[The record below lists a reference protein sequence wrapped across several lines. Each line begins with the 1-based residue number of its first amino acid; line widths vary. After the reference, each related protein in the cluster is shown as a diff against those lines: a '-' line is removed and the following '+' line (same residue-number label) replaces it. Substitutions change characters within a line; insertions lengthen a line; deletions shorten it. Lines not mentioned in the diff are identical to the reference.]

1 MKRDQTQSVA
11 DGIESL
17 FVEEPHYDDSLR
29 PATIQSGARVSALV
43 EDRRDIG
50 ITTSPEY
57 FVGAEEAAK
66 FLQLSPRRVKDL
78 ARGGTIP
85 AHPIGDG
92 ARKVWRFLLSELYE
106 YMMNR
111 RISNA

>member
-11 DGIESL
+11 GGIVSL
-17 FVEEPHYDDSLR
+17 FVEEPHDDENLS
-29 PATIQSGARVSALV
+29 PATIQTGVRVPALV
-43 EDRRDIG
+43 DRRDIAT
-50 ITTSPEY
+50 TTSPEY

-66 FLQLSPRRVKDL
+66 FLQLTPRRVKDL

-106 YMMNR
+106 YMLNR